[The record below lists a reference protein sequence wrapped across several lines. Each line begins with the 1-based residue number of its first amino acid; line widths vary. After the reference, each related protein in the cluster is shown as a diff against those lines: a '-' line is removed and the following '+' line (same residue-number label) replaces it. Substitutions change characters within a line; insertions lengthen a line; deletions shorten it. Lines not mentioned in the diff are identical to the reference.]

1 MSNLTITEQ
10 EFHQLRRL
18 LYQTAGISLAESKK
32 LLVVGRLNKRLHSHG
47 YDSFTPYLRRIIA
60 GDESELRVM
69 IDLLT
74 TNETSFFREAKHFDL
89 LRERVLA
96 RPDRRSPISIW
107 SAACSSGEEPYT
119 IAMVLM
125 NALGSSVSWDILAT
139 DISTRILE
147 RAQSAHY
154 AMERA
159 QNIPPDYLRK
169 YCLKGVRSQEGT
181 FLIAP
186 ELRERVRFR
195 HLNLTQSLP
204 NEIGSFDYIFLR
216 NVMIYFDLETKKKV
230 VSAMLPKLRKGGYFF
245 VGHSESLNGISNQLT
260 PVCPSIY
267 RKP

>member
-1 MSNLTITEQ
+1 MSNLTISEQ

-18 LYQTAGISLAESKK
+18 LYQTAGISLADSKK
-32 LLVVGRLNKRLHSHG
+32 LLVVGRLHKRLTSHG
-47 YDSFTPYLRRIIA
+47 YDSFTSYLRRIVA

-89 LRERVLA
+89 LREKVSA
-96 RPDRRSPISIW
+96 RPKGPQPISVW

-119 IAMVLM
+119 IAMVLRET
-125 NALGSSVSWDILAT
+125 LGASAQWGVLAT

-147 RAQSAHY
+147 RAQTAHY

-159 QNIPPDYLRK
+159 RTIPPNYLRK
-169 YCLKGVRSQEGT
+169 YCLRGVRSQEGT

-195 HLNLTQSLP
+195 HLNLTQPLP
-204 NEIGSFDYIFLR
+204 NDLGSFDFVFLR
-216 NVMIYFDLETKKKV
+216 NVMIYFDLETKQKV
-230 VSAMLPKLRKGGYFF
+230 VRAILPKLRKGGYFF
-245 VGHSESLNGISNQLT
+245 VGHSESLNGIDSSLT
-260 PVCPSIY
+260 PVSPSVY